1 MKYFKLSTLLFIVLA
16 AACNVKNTMPGP
28 EAKID
33 ESALKK
39 IAATAYNNEAWKDVI
54 RYYKQLTK
62 KIPNNAEL
70 WYRIGNAYTQLNQTR
85 FAVDAYQ
92 KALAI
97 DSSNSKILH
106 NMGVVQLQESTRTF
120 NIELK
125 LKNDKG
131 ALRAGVSTQLIIS
144 AEEVTAHLVSPALL
158 SLNDEGIIGIKIIEE
173 KNKVKFIPADIVL
186 ASDEGVYIAGLPFT
200 STIITVGQGY
210 VKSGMR
216 VNLISESDTRAS
228 VAAQTKK
235 QGQ

>member
-1 MKYFKLSTLLFIVLA
+1 MKYFKLSTLLFIVLTT
-16 AACNVKNTMPGP
+16 ACNVKNTMPGP

-39 IAATAYNNEAWKDVI
+39 IAATAYDNEAWKDVI

-62 KIPNNAEL
+62 KFPNNAES

-120 NIELK
+120 ID
-125 LKNDKG
+125 LKNQTQPNDP
-131 ALRAGVSTQLIIS
+131 LHIRAQLVINAI
-144 AEEVTAHLVSPALL
+144 ANLFYKEFE
-158 SLNDEGIIGIKIIEE
+158 IEME
-173 KNKVKFIPADIVL
+173 N
-186 ASDEGVYIAGLPFT
+186 
-200 STIITVGQGY
+200 
-210 VKSGMR
+210 
-216 VNLISESDTRAS
+216 
-228 VAAQTKK
+228 
-235 QGQ
+235 

>member
-1 MKYFKLSTLLFIVLA
+1 MNIKSPFEGSLQDRYVEIGDFVKSGDNIATIIDDKTLIVKAEISENDVKFLKVGDLGLAKLSTGQEIQ
-16 AACNVKNTMPGP
+16 G
-28 EAKID
+28 I
-33 ESALKK
+33 
-39 IAATAYNNEAWKDVI
+39 I
-54 RYYKQLTK
+54 RY
-62 KIPNNAEL
+62 IAPA
-70 WYRIGNAYTQLNQTR
+70 A
-85 FAVDAYQ
+85 
-92 KALAI
+92 
-97 DSSNSKILH
+97 
-106 NMGVVQLQESTRTF
+106 QESTRTF

-216 VNLISESDTRAS
+216 VNLISESDTEATL
-228 VAAQTKK
+228 AAQREK

>member
-1 MKYFKLSTLLFIVLA
+1 MRYFKLSTLLFIVLTT
-16 AACNVKNTMPGP
+16 ACNVKNTMPGP

-39 IAATAYNNEAWKDVI
+39 IAATAYDNEAWKDVI

-62 KIPNNAEL
+62 KFPNNAES

-120 NIELK
+120 ID
-125 LKNDKG
+125 LKNQTQPNDP
-131 ALRAGVSTQLIIS
+131 LYIRAQLVINAI
-144 AEEVTAHLVSPALL
+144 ANLFYKEFE
-158 SLNDEGIIGIKIIEE
+158 IEME
-173 KNKVKFIPADIVL
+173 N
-186 ASDEGVYIAGLPFT
+186 
-200 STIITVGQGY
+200 
-210 VKSGMR
+210 
-216 VNLISESDTRAS
+216 
-228 VAAQTKK
+228 
-235 QGQ
+235 